1 MKKIKFLAPVLAMF
15 TLLLFSS
22 CKKDA
27 EVYWTAIGTISDVT
41 SPSSFVFH
49 DDNGVVINI
58 AKTPFV
64 MSLEYQGKRASMT
77 FTRTDAVV
85 QEGDKVMNGTV
96 VYMDFIK
103 TKDVVSLNQYPT
115 EEERK
120 KELGMQ
126 YITPAKAW
134 FGGGYLN
141 LIYHAGFSDLN
152 AKREIS
158 LAIDGEKSTTDN
170 IYASLYY
177 KADDD

>member
-85 QEGDKVMNGTV
+85 QEGDKVMNG
-96 VYMDFIK
+96 
-103 TKDVVSLNQYPT
+103 
-115 EEERK
+115 
-120 KELGMQ
+120 
-126 YITPAKAW
+126 
-134 FGGGYLN
+134 
-141 LIYHAGFSDLN
+141 
-152 AKREIS
+152 
-158 LAIDGEKSTTDN
+158 
-170 IYASLYY
+170 
-177 KADDD
+177 